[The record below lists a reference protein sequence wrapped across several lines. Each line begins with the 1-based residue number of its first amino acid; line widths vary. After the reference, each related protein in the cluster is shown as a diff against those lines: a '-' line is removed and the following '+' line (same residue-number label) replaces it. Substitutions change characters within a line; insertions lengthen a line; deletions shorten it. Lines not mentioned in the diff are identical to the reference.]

1 MDTDT
6 EACFGPALLIVS
18 LGSDIVMALTKF
30 AKQQEEEE
38 GGGGGGEDAIIESR
52 KYVHVPRR
60 SLLILS
66 GAARYEYTH
75 GIAPRKWDKVAG
87 DLQPRGTRL
96 SLTFRHVIAPALPF
110 ADTSSSSGGKGG
122 VAVEGG
128 VSEMSSHELEQRH
141 VHDVYN
147 TIAEHWHH
155 TRGKRQVHWARV
167 KHFLL
172 SLPPGSLVADVGCG
186 DGKYF
191 SVNPLLQ
198 IVGCDRSWGLLSVS
212 RRTAMEEEE
221 GIGAAG
227 HESFCCDA
235 LALPF
240 RSDLFDATL
249 CIAVLH
255 HLSTRAR
262 RLQVLA
268 ELQRVTRLGG
278 SIFLQ
283 AWAQE
288 QDEGSRHVFAEQD
301 IFVPWKLNRRFLS
314 PATPSSSSSSSSNTA
329 AAAAAAAA
337 AADGGEKNEL
347 IVYNRYCHVYKEG
360 ELEDLCSCLPGL
372 EIVESGYDKG
382 NWFLHLRRR
391 VDDRLGASLA
401 NVYALPEK
409 VIRKGN
415 I

>member
-1 MDTDT
+1 MVLIASEPLHLIATDT

-30 AKQQEEEE
+30 AKKEE
-38 GGGGGGEDAIIESR
+38 GEEPAIESR
-52 KYVHVPRR
+52 KYIHVPRR

-110 ADTSSSSGGKGG
+110 ADSSSSSAGSGG
-122 VAVEGG
+122 VAVEGA
-128 VSEMSSHELEQRH
+128 SEMPSHELEQRH

-172 SLPPGSLVADVGCG
+172 DLPPGSLVADVGCG

-191 SVNPLLQ
+191 SVNPLVQ

-212 RRTAMEEEE
+212 RRTALEEE

-255 HLSTRAR
+255 HLSTRSR
-262 RLQVLA
+262 RLQVLS

-314 PATPSSSSSSSSNTA
+314 SASNTTTA
-329 AAAAAAAA
+329 SN
-337 AADGGEKNEL
+337 GGAPEDKNEL

-401 NVYALPEK
+401 NVYSLPEK